1 MVRKLFKC
9 LSLLMILSLSIFGTA
24 AAASKSRAEITNID
38 AYDINENILRL
49 EITLN
54 GALNKEDISTNISG
68 NIFSI
73 SLENTTPGRIS
84 RISGTKIKDTTF
96 VKKIAVKEMEMNHTR
111 VRLTLTGQIN
121 EKGYKFSIQPS
132 KTDKKSSRLV
142 VDVLKN
148 KAIAWDDEDEND
160 DWLEDI
166 SPDSP
171 EVVAETKSKDDKKS
185 KNKDKDKF
193 KSSDKVVVID
203 AGHGGSDTGAVGP
216 RGTTE
221 KAVALAVALKTEK
234 ILQDE
239 GFKVVM
245 TRRTDIDV
253 AAPNAS
259 NTAELQARVN
269 KAPSQADIF
278 ISIHCNAFSN
288 PKSNGME
295 TYYYGSSAKAQKLA
309 KLMNEEL
316 AKYGGLFNRGV
327 KVANFYVLKHTK
339 CPATLI
345 EIGFIT
351 NPDEEKL
358 LASEKYQNKLAGAI
372 ASAVK
377 KYFMN

>member
-1 MVRKLFKC
+1 
-9 LSLLMILSLSIFGTA
+9 MILTVAIFGSAEA
-24 AAASKSRAEITNID
+24 ATKSRAEITNID

-49 EITLN
+49 EISLD
-54 GALNKEDISTNISG
+54 GALTKDDVSMSIAG
-68 NIFSI
+68 NLFSI

-84 RISGTKIKDTTF
+84 RISGTKIKDTEF
-96 VKKIAVKEMEMNHTR
+96 VKKIVVKEMEQNHTR
-111 VRLTLTGQIN
+111 IRLTLTGQLN
-121 EKGYKFSIQPS
+121 EKSYKFSIQPS

-148 KAIAWDDEDEND
+148 TAVAWEDEDEN
-160 DWLEDI
+160 WLEDV
-166 SPDSP
+166 P
-171 EVVAETKSKDDKKS
+171 EIVPEITIETPAEKKS
-185 KNKDKDKF
+185 KPIKTKYKAD
-193 KSSDKVVVID
+193 DKVVVID

-221 KAVALAVALKTEK
+221 KSVALAVALKTEK

-259 NTAELQARVN
+259 NTAELQARVD
-269 KAPSQADIF
+269 KAPKQADIF

-327 KVANFYVLKHTK
+327 KAANFYVLKHTK

-377 KYFMN
+377 RYFMN

>member
-1 MVRKLFKC
+1 MVRKFFKC
-9 LSLLMILSLSIFGTA
+9 LSLLMILTVAIFGSA
-24 AAASKSRAEITNID
+24 EAASKSRAEITNID
-38 AYDINENILRL
+38 AYDINENILRI
-49 EITLN
+49 EIALD
-54 GALNKEDISTNISG
+54 GALTKDDVSMGIAG
-68 NIFSI
+68 NLFSI

-84 RISGTKIKDTTF
+84 RISGTKIKDTEF
-96 VKKIAVKEMEMNHTR
+96 VKKIVVKETEQNHTR

-121 EKGYKFSIQPS
+121 EKSYKFSVQPS

-148 KAIAWDDEDEND
+148 TAVAWEDEDEN
-160 DWLEDI
+160 WLEDV
-166 SPDSP
+166 P
-171 EVVAETKSKDDKKS
+171 EIVPEITVETTSEKKS
-185 KNKDKDKF
+185 KPTKTKYKAE
-193 KSSDKVVVID
+193 DKVVVID

-221 KAVALAVALKTEK
+221 KSVALAVALKTEK

-239 GFKVVM
+239 GFKIVM

-269 KAPSQADIF
+269 KAPAQADIF

-327 KVANFYVLKHTK
+327 KAANFYVLKHTK

-358 LASEKYQNKLAGAI
+358 LANEKYQNKLAGAI

-377 KYFMN
+377 RYFMN